1 MKQDARCVL
10 YKFPIHVE
18 DCAMKKIHCSM
29 LILMSIILITISGII
44 FGLVPNCKVG
54 GYVIGGSTAL
64 LGLLDIILMFYLL
77 SKGDPAIKNP
87 DYFLNHMLIILA
99 CSFIAFLFIF
109 SKKGYWLQ
117 YLVLRD

>member
-1 MKQDARCVL
+1 MTN
-10 YKFPIHVE
+10 IHRL
-18 DCAMKKIHCSM
+18 M
-29 LILMSIILITISGII
+29 LIVVFICLIII
-44 FGLVPNCKVG
+44 FGIFFGLVSDYTEA
-54 GYVIGGSTAL
+54 GYILGVLTAL
-64 LGLLDIILMFYLL
+64 LGLLDIMRMLYLL

-99 CSFIAFLFIF
+99 CSFITSLFIF